1 MPPSTSAFVR
11 GENHGQQVSATA
23 GSPQRVCHRRNLR
36 GDSQHEEHEAGELP
50 WIAVVFVSVTLAYA
64 LGSAAHGEGFSA
76 GKQSEIHAAPSTGEA
91 TQAADVAQSTISLSE
106 TVAEPSASTFGGL
119 SLTSPAS
126 TGHASPNGCCAWN

>member
-1 MPPSTSAFVR
+1 MRSKADPNAVRNVLSMIPNTQILIDAALTSAFVR

-76 GKQSEIHAAPSTGEA
+76 GKQSEI
-91 TQAADVAQSTISLSE
+91 
-106 TVAEPSASTFGGL
+106 
-119 SLTSPAS
+119 
-126 TGHASPNGCCAWN
+126 